1 MEYKDLWKKTR
12 PYLANKYVIAF
23 LIFIVWIS
31 FFDENRLISRIGAKA
46 ELNKLEYQKDYYR
59 EQIKINKERLKQ
71 LKTNKDNLEK
81 FAREQYI
88 MRKPNEDVFVVVTD
102 EE

>member
-1 MEYKDLWKKTR
+1 MKNKDLWHKTR
-12 PYLANKYVIAF
+12 PYFTNKYVIAI

-31 FFDENRLISRIGAKA
+31 FFDENRLISRISAKA
-46 ELNKLEYQKDYYR
+46 ELNKLEEQKNYYR
-59 EQIKINKERLKQ
+59 EQIEKNKKRLNE

-88 MRKPNEDVFVVVTD
+88 MRKPNEDVFVIVTED
-102 EE
+102 E

>member
-1 MEYKDLWKKTR
+1 MKNKDFWQKTR
-12 PYLANKYVIAF
+12 PYFTNKYVIAI

-31 FFDENRLISRIGAKA
+31 FFDENRLISRISAKA
-46 ELNKLEYQKDYYR
+46 ELNKLEEQKNYYR
-59 EQIKINKERLKQ
+59 EQIEINKKRLNE

-88 MRKPNEDVFVVVTD
+88 MRKPNEDVFVIVTED
-102 EE
+102 E

>member
-1 MEYKDLWKKTR
+1 MEYKDLWEKTR
-12 PYLANKYVIAF
+12 PYLTNKY
-23 LIFIVWIS
+23 LITFVVFILWIS
-31 FFDENRLISRIGAKA
+31 FFDENRLISRISAKA
-46 ELNKLEYQKDYYR
+46 ELNKLEEQKDYYR
-59 EQIKINKERLKQ
+59 EQIEISKNRLNE

-88 MRKPNEDVFVVVTD
+88 MRKPNEDVFVVITD